1 MTEKSM
7 LSAADTLKTL
17 RDEKSALQ
25 AKLKDVQEGIDAVE
39 AELIQMMTDEE
50 CTGFDRNG
58 IRFSLVIK
66 EYPGAVPEEK
76 EELYRRMRSH
86 GFDHLFTINTQTL
99 SATVKELKANNDDT
113 LPDWLEGV
121 IRIFEQPSIRVS
133 KSKK

>member
-1 MTEKSM
+1 MNEKSM
-7 LSAADTLKTL
+7 LTAADKLKAL
-17 RDEKSALQ
+17 RDRKIELAEQ
-25 AKLKDVQEGIDAVE
+25 LKAIQSEIDQTE
-39 AELIQMMTDEE
+39 ADLIEIMTNEE

-58 IRFSLVIK
+58 SRFSLVIR

-99 SATVKELKANNDDT
+99 GATVKELKANNDDT

-121 IRIFEQPSIRVS
+121 IKIFEQPSIRVS
-133 KSKK
+133 KSK